1 MPAVKSVVISCAGIG
16 SRLGLATT
24 KALVEIDGLT
34 VIARQLKSLESIQD
48 IRVVVGYQAGDVIN
62 EVRRYRPDAIFC
74 YNHEYFT
81 TKTGASFYIGA
92 RHGNEYAIEIDGD
105 LLIHPDDMKMLLEQ
119 DGEWIAYSDISSEDA
134 MFVRVDSEGNV
145 LSFSTEKGDYEWTG
159 PACIRKDKLRYG
171 SGHVFNMLEPS
182 LPMRGIKIRACDID
196 TYDDYVRASEL
207 VRSWEEA

>member
-1 MPAVKSVVISCAGIG
+1 MQTAKSVIISCAGIG

-24 KALVEIDGLT
+24 KSLVEINGLT
-34 VIARQLKSLESIQD
+34 VIARLLKSLQDVQD
-48 IRVVVGYQAGDVIN
+48 IRIVIGYQAGDVIN
-62 EVRRYRPDAIFC
+62 EVKHYRPDAIFC

-81 TKTGASFYIGA
+81 TKTGASFYLGA
-92 RHGNEYAIEIDGD
+92 RHGNNYSIEIDGD
-105 LLIHPDDMKMLLEQ
+105 LLIHPDDMRMLLEQ

-134 MFVRVDSEGNV
+134 MFVRVDCEGNV

-182 LPMRGIKIRACDID
+182 LPMRGIKIKACDID
-196 TYDDYVRASEL
+196 TYDDYIRAAEF
-207 VRSWEEA
+207 VRSWGA